1 MPIIQSVDR
10 AFRILDLFNELTP
23 ELKISEISLKLD
35 LNKSTVHSLLKTL
48 KEHDYI
54 RQNPESGKYSLGMK
68 LVERSNFLMNSMDI
82 RAIAKPSLVELSVET
97 GLAVHL
103 VILDDKTGVYI
114 DKVESPNAIIGYSRI
129 GRRVAVHSSAVGKV
143 LVAYQPQKKKDEILK
158 DYHYQTFTS
167 KTLNSRQDFL
177 NELDKVLKLG
187 YAVDDEENEPGVT
200 CVAVPIYDHE
210 AKVAAAISMSAP
222 STRFSGEQIHPV
234 VERLKQASRSISEK
248 LGYTSTL
255 TSS

>member
-10 AFRILDLFNELTP
+10 AFKILDLFNELTP

-54 RQNPESGKYSLGMK
+54 RQNPDSGKYSLGMK

-82 RAIAKPSLVELSVET
+82 RTMAKPSLVELSVDT

-114 DKVESPNAIIGYSRI
+114 DKVESPNAIIGYSRV
-129 GRRVAVHSSAVGKV
+129 GRRVPVHSSAVGKV
-143 LVAYQPQKKKDEILK
+143 LVAYQSLDKQETILK
-158 DYHYQTFTS
+158 DYNYEKFTE
-167 KTLNSRQDFL
+167 KTLTSHRAFL
-177 NELDKVLKLG
+177 EELAKVQELG
-187 YAVDDEENEPGVT
+187 YAVDAEENEPGIT
-200 CVAVPIYDHE
+200 CIAVPIYDHD
-210 AKVAAAISMSAP
+210 AKVAAAISISAP

-234 VERLKQASRSISEK
+234 VAR
-248 LGYTSTL
+248 L
-255 TSS
+255 TSRPQYF

>member
-10 AFRILDLFNELTP
+10 AFKILDLFNELTP

-54 RQNPESGKYSLGMK
+54 RQNPDSGKYSLGMK

-82 RAIAKPSLVELSVET
+82 RTMAKPSLVELSVDT

-114 DKVESPNAIIGYSRI
+114 DKVESPNAIIGYSRV
-129 GRRVAVHSSAVGKV
+129 GRRVPVHSSAVGKV
-143 LVAYQPQKKKDEILK
+143 LVAYQSLDKQETILK
-158 DYHYQTFTS
+158 DYNYEKFT
-167 KTLNSRQDFL
+167 
-177 NELDKVLKLG
+177 
-187 YAVDDEENEPGVT
+187 
-200 CVAVPIYDHE
+200 
-210 AKVAAAISMSAP
+210 
-222 STRFSGEQIHPV
+222 
-234 VERLKQASRSISEK
+234 EK
-248 LGYTSTL
+248 TL
-255 TSS
+255 TSHRTF